1 MIDTTLMTWVDWAII
16 SVLVASI
23 GLSLWRGFTREALSL
38 LGWILGFVIASR
50 YSPSLAVY
58 FSGLVS
64 SGVISQ
70 VLAFLTVMA
79 LCLIVAA
86 LIARLMR
93 SLLAAVGLSFFDR
106 VLGSVFGFVRGIV
119 ILLIASYAL
128 TLLMPQSQQAMQ
140 NSVLVPYL
148 DTLLNWTQ
156 SKLQDARV
164 SNI

>member
-1 MIDTTLMTWVDWAII
+1 MIDTTLMTWVDWTIV
-16 SVLVASI
+16 SVLVGSI

-58 FSGLVS
+58 FSGWVS
-64 SGVISQ
+64 SAVISQ

-79 LCLIVAA
+79 LCLIAAA
-86 LIARLMR
+86 LVARLMK
-93 SLLAAVGLSFFDR
+93 SILVAVGLSFFDR

-140 NSVLVPYL
+140 NSILMPYI
-148 DTLLNWTQ
+148 DTLLDWSQ

-164 SNI
+164 STI

>member
-1 MIDTTLMTWVDWAII
+1 MIDTTLMTWVDWTII

-64 SGVISQ
+64 SAVISQ

-86 LIARLMR
+86 LIARLMK

>member
-1 MIDTTLMTWVDWAII
+1 MTWVDWTII

-64 SGVISQ
+64 SAVISQ

-86 LIARLMR
+86 LIARLMK
-93 SLLAAVGLSFFDR
+93 SLLVAVGLSFFDR

>member
-1 MIDTTLMTWVDWAII
+1 VIDTTLMTWVDWTII

-58 FSGLVS
+58 FSSLVS
-64 SGVISQ
+64 SAVISQ

-86 LIARLMR
+86 LIARLMK

>member
-1 MIDTTLMTWVDWAII
+1 MIDTTLMTWVDWTII

-64 SGVISQ
+64 SAVISQ

-86 LIARLMR
+86 LIARLMK
-93 SLLAAVGLSFFDR
+93 SLLVAVGLSFFDR

>member
-1 MIDTTLMTWVDWAII
+1 VIDTTLMTWVDWTII

-64 SGVISQ
+64 SAVISQ

-86 LIARLMR
+86 LIARLMK

>member
-1 MIDTTLMTWVDWAII
+1 MIDTTLMTWVDWTII

-64 SGVISQ
+64 SAVISQ

-86 LIARLMR
+86 LIARLMK

-128 TLLMPQSQQAMQ
+128 TLLMPQSQHAMQ

>member
-1 MIDTTLMTWVDWAII
+1 MTWVDWTII

-64 SGVISQ
+64 SAVISQ

-86 LIARLMR
+86 LIARLMK

>member
-1 MIDTTLMTWVDWAII
+1 MIDTTLMTWVDWTII

-58 FSGLVS
+58 FSSLVS
-64 SGVISQ
+64 SAVISQ

-86 LIARLMR
+86 LIARLMK

-156 SKLQDARV
+156 SKLHDARV

>member
-1 MIDTTLMTWVDWAII
+1 MIDTTLMTWVDWTIV

-50 YSPSLAVY
+50 YYLSLAVY
-58 FSGLVS
+58 FNGLVS
-64 SGVISQ
+64 SAVISQ

-79 LCLIVAA
+79 LCLIAAA
-86 LIARLMR
+86 LVARLMK
-93 SLLAAVGLSFFDR
+93 SLLVAVGLSFFDR

-140 NSVLVPYL
+140 NSVLMPYI
-148 DTLLNWTQ
+148 DTLLDWSQ

-164 SNI
+164 STI

>member
-1 MIDTTLMTWVDWAII
+1 MIDTTLMTWVDWTIV

-50 YSPSLAVY
+50 YSLSLAVY
-58 FSGLVS
+58 FNGLVS
-64 SGVISQ
+64 SAVISQ

-79 LCLIVAA
+79 LCLIAAA
-86 LIARLMR
+86 LVARLMK
-93 SLLAAVGLSFFDR
+93 SLLVAVGLSFFDR
-106 VLGSVFGFVRGIV
+106 FLGSVFGFVRGIV

-140 NSVLVPYL
+140 NSVLMPYI
-148 DTLLNWTQ
+148 DTLLDWSQ

-164 SNI
+164 STI

>member
-1 MIDTTLMTWVDWAII
+1 MIDTTLMTWVDWTII

-58 FSGLVS
+58 FSSLVS
-64 SGVISQ
+64 SAVISQ

-86 LIARLMR
+86 LIARLMK